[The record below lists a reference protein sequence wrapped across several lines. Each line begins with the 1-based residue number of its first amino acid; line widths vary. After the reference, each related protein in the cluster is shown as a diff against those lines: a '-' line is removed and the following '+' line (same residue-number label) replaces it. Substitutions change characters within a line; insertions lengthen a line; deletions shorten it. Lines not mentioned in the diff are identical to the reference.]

1 MPTVATLKYD
11 TGIEYINGPKGPEPR
26 QPNPS
31 PHRSL
36 IAIANLLGRQAAAHV
51 HRYRF
56 EGLGRIELIRLQ
68 EEAKRDSADSSFIEA

>member
-1 MPTVATLKYD
+1 MPTIAAFKYD
-11 TGIEYINGPKGPEPR
+11 TDIEYIDRPKDPAPR
-26 QPNPS
+26 QPKPS

-36 IAIANLLGRQAAAHV
+36 IALANLLGRQAAAHV

>member
-1 MPTVATLKYD
+1 MMSFGALKYD
-11 TGIEYINGPKGPEPR
+11 TVVEYIEGLESQELR
-26 QPNPS
+26 QVKPS

-36 IAIANLLGRQAAAHV
+36 IALANLLGRQAAAHV

-68 EEAKRDSADSSFIEA
+68 EEAKRDSADSSFIEG